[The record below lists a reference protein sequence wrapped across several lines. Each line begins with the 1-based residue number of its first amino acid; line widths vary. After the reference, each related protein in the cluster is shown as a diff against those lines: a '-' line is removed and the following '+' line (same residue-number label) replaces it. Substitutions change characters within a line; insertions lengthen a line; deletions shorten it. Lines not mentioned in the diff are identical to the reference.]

1 MAQHTIY
8 RVPASLMPAQ
18 ALLPKSLE
26 NRKRH
31 KVFLLLPILY
41 LAIFHLPYKAIASL
55 KSAHVK
61 KEYYHV
67 TQ

>member
-18 ALLPKSLE
+18 ALLPKSQE
-26 NRKRH
+26 NH
-31 KVFLLLPILY
+31 KEQKALSSLPALY
-41 LAIFHLPYKAIASL
+41 ASYKATALSP
-55 KSAHVK
+55 SAYVK
-61 KEYYHV
+61 KEYHHV